1 MREDLRRRYEWAK
14 DCRCSSTSTNVMLCT
29 MHMGK
34 GSQKFKY
41 DIEGVTVTASEEEKD
56 IGVIMHSSAKP
67 ARQYVEGAKREN
79 AILGMIKRTIVSRE
93 QDVVLRLH
101 KSLVRPHLE
110 YCVQARNPYLRQDID
125 TLARIQR
132 KATKMIKGLGKFT

>member
-1 MREDLRRRYEWAK
+1 
-14 DCRCSSTSTNVMLCT
+14 MLCT

-67 ARQYVEGAKREN
+67 ARQYVGECNTGNDQEDD
-79 AILGMIKRTIVSRE
+79 S
-93 QDVVLRLH
+93 
-101 KSLVRPHLE
+101 
-110 YCVQARNPYLRQDID
+110 
-125 TLARIQR
+125 
-132 KATKMIKGLGKFT
+132 